1 MICLSPGIDKN
12 LSLNP
17 PIDLDVRFIMD
28 NIKIIPENNILT
40 IVNDPIYYPFEDYI
54 QEINSTNIIKFQV
67 KKKNFFLLI
76 QKNFFFLKGIN
87 LLSTHS
93 IDLINVRIDNMN
105 NACIPFNFTD
115 ISLMCLLPKFILN
128 NIKHSEANVEV

>member
-28 NIKIIPENNILT
+28 NVKIIPENNILT

-67 KKKNFFLLI
+67 
-76 QKNFFFLKGIN
+76 
-87 LLSTHS
+87 
-93 IDLINVRIDNMN
+93 
-105 NACIPFNFTD
+105 
-115 ISLMCLLPKFILN
+115 
-128 NIKHSEANVEV
+128 

>member
-28 NIKIIPENNILT
+28 NVKIIPENNILT

-67 KKKNFFLLI
+67 KKKIFFYYFKKI
-76 QKNFFFLKGIN
+76 FFF
-87 LLSTHS
+87 
-93 IDLINVRIDNMN
+93 
-105 NACIPFNFTD
+105 
-115 ISLMCLLPKFILN
+115 
-128 NIKHSEANVEV
+128 